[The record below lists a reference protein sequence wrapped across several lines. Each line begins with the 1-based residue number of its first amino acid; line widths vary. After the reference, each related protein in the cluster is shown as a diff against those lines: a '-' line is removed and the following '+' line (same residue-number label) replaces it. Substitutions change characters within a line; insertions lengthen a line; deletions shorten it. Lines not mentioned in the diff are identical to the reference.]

1 MPLNNS
7 INKTSDT
14 FFATS
19 NITANFTSPI
29 TSVLITASGSWS
41 STYTPAFSALSTT
54 ALDGAIY
61 CEAYSNLNGA
71 GLGTVDPTIPCPTII
86 LFKGG
91 GTKASP
97 SNTNSQAPACR
108 IYFVQRGFG
117 VDAITSASNVANFS
131 YGIALQTQVIS
142 TGLSRNFL
150 RVDYTGT
157 WIRNPVILCNTAT
170 TTTSVNPFTGGQV
183 STNTSLIQEYTSL
196 AGKLCVTQ
204 SDVSPVNDG
213 SSRVFSGLYKG
224 DNTTGAILTLSKGRS
239 FGGLPNNGDTI
250 YVIQGGGIGYP
261 NAGVWSE
268 IRCQTDGTT
277 SFSTSRPSRFVFLTI
292 PINSTT
298 LTEAMRLDNA
308 GRVTQIRQPSFSA
321 SLDADQVNAT
331 GDGTAFTIPYDV
343 EQYDQSSDFAAN
355 TFTAPIAGKYRF
367 NWTISVDDLLVGHT
381 KMEVTVGGQ
390 TVCRV
395 NPYAIADSDG
405 FCLLNGSVDLSLA
418 ASATVTMV
426 VTITGSTKT
435 VTVKGTTTSGTFLS
449 GQLQV

>member
-19 NITANFTSPI
+19 NITANFTSPVTI
-29 TSVLITASGSWS
+29 TRIQSIDRTNAIAVVAQANNLA
-41 STYTPAFSALSTT
+41 ALS
-54 ALDGAIY
+54 
-61 CEAYSNLNGA
+61 CEFYNSNTGD
-71 GLGTVDPTIPCPTII
+71 TYQSII
-86 LFKGG
+86 NMGRAF

-97 SNTNSQAPACR
+97 LTTSGLTQLGQINFCRFASGSFDIDSFIRAFNQSGVPTLTFGLQPNGGDRFIMRSAAIKYVGSASFNAITWGAPGVNDFNDFNANAE
-108 IYFVQRGFG
+108 FF
-117 VDAITSASNVANFS
+117 VDAYSTTSRIIGAWTAAGGGGALSGGQNYPITSVASITNATANIGARIFLGRNRSGTYTTATKVEQNDELGGIFFNGADGTISGTRPFYKSMASIVAFCDGATANNDVP
-131 YGIALQTQVIS
+131 GRIVIS
-142 TGLSRNFL
+142 T
-150 RVDYTGT
+150 T
-157 WIRNPVILCNTAT
+157 P
-170 TTTSVNPFTGGQV
+170 
-183 STNTSLIQEYTSL
+183 
-196 AGKLCVTQ
+196 
-204 SDVSPVNDG
+204 DG
-213 SSRVFSGLYKG
+213 
-224 DNTTGAILTLSKGRS
+224 
-239 FGGLPNNGDTI
+239 
-250 YVIQGGGIGYP
+250 
-261 NAGVWSE
+261 
-268 IRCQTDGTT
+268 
-277 SFSTSRPSRFVFLTI
+277 
-292 PINSTT
+292 STT
-298 LTEAMRLDNA
+298 LSETMRLDNA

-321 SLDADQVNAT
+321 SLSADVANAT
-331 GDGTAFTIPYDV
+331 GDGTAYTIAFNT
-343 EQYDQSSDFAAN
+343 EQYDQGSNFAAN

-426 VTITGSTKT
+426 VTISGSTKT